1 MAPVSFKPEGGLV
14 GANNFAPQ
22 PQSKDNTKLIVK
34 TELKRAKE
42 LEKLEE
48 KHKNGEI
55 TDFEYRVNKAAIN
68 LKYDLMEETQ
78 TGRPPVMNYVA

>member
-14 GANNFAPQ
+14 GANNFAPR

-68 LKYDLMEETQ
+68 LKYDLMEDVA
-78 TGRPPVMNYVA
+78 TGNPSGMNYVA

>member
-42 LEKLEE
+42 LEKLEA
-48 KHKNGEI
+48 KHERGEI
-55 TDFEYRVNKAAIN
+55 SDFDYRINKAAIN
-68 LKYDLMEETQ
+68 LMYDLMEETQ
-78 TGRPPVMNYVA
+78 TGKPPVMNCVA